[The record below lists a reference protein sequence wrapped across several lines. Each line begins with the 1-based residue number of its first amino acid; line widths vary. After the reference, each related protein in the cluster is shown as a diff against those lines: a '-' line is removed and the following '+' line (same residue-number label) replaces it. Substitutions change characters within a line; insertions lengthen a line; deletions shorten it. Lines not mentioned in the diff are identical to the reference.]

1 MAPPRSHEG
10 AYIPLDALQL
20 TALDNVDDKDN
31 EALEQH
37 ILVLLLGGLLILLA
51 VTLLAVFWHQFIQ
64 AAAIN
69 TATEPE
75 PARYWMRIVQAGWAA
90 RLVTVCTTV
99 MLTVVALQGGLGTA
113 MVAAILLETT
123 TTGRGGVSLFL
134 GPFYSLLR
142 ASKASPVT
150 LWTATGFRPRFWRG
164 RGTEPSPLPTQ
175 AMMWSTA
182 SRADRLYGIRN
193 DRISAGLCFTSGT
206 RSANITASS

>member
-31 EALEQH
+31 EALEQQQQPPP
-37 ILVLLLGGLLILLA
+37 VA
-51 VTLLAVFWHQFIQ
+51 SP

-182 SRADRLYGIRN
+182 SRADRLHTISKHHSQFMNAHGILVLCCAFGL
-193 DRISAGLCFTSGT
+193 ISCTFSPVG
-206 RSANITASS
+206 